1 MAKYIQF
8 AVTDIDPVII
18 NTETVVTVLRT
29 ASTTTKLY
37 IAGGTGT
44 VAAGATMTLTHAAD
58 TVGSS
63 VQKAITDAILSMN
76 LPGSNPVSPVTVT
89 LPKAVSTVTIVA

>member
-18 NTETVVTVLRT
+18 NTEAVVTVLRT
-29 ASTTTKLY
+29 AATTTKLY

-44 VAAGATMTLTHAAD
+44 VTAGQTMTLTHASD
-58 TVGSS
+58 TGGSS

-89 LPKAVSTVTIVA
+89 LPKAVSAVTVA